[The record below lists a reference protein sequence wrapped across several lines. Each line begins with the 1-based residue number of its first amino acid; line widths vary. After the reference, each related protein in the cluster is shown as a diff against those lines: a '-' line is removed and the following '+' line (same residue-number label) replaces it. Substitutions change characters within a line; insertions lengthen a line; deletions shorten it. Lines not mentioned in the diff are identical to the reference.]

1 MNIHQIINARAEE
14 SVMDS
19 LAPLNGKIFIYVS
32 TTDCDHCTRT
42 YTRMMNATAFD
53 AFENYLYDSAE
64 GATYVHRL
72 TPRQYAN
79 RAPASWRDG
88 IAEAHEDGHAHCV
101 YG

>member
-19 LAPLNGKIFIYVS
+19 LAPVNGKIFVYVS
-32 TTDCDHCTRT
+32 STDCDHLTRT
-42 YTRMMNATAFD
+42 YARMMNASAFD
-53 AFENYLYDSAE
+53 AFMNGLYDSAE
-64 GATYVHRL
+64 GATYVHQI
-72 TPRQYAN
+72 TPRDYAEF
-79 RAPASWRDG
+79 APSWRDG